1 MSTMTDSAPNIVFIL
16 TDQERHFS
24 SWPTGYEL
32 PGRQRLSDLGVTFTN
47 HTITSCVCTP
57 SRSTIYTGQHIQR
70 TTVFDNVNFPW
81 SNDLPT
87 DMPTVGHRMRNLGYF
102 SAYLGKWHLSEA
114 LDTTDVY
121 AGANPEFAD
130 ILDEY
135 GFSDF
140 VGPGDVIGM
149 TQGGYR
155 SDEMIGAAAR
165 RWLRV
170 RGQDLAAEGTPW
182 FLAINLVNPHD
193 AMMFDTDLP
202 GTEPVQTAGPTMV
215 PVAPAPPSALYAAT
229 WDLPLPATRHEAWDE
244 PGRPAAHREYQ
255 EARRFLTGLI
265 PDEDDRWQRF
275 QDYYLNCIRDN
286 DRQIAAVL
294 TELDDQGFLDD
305 AVVIQ
310 TSDHGELGGAHQM
323 SGKGAT
329 AYREQNNVPL
339 IIKHPDGAAGTTC
352 DSLTSHLDL
361 VPTILGCTGLGDAD
375 AGDLPGHDIT
385 PVLLGDGPIGLHDVR
400 EGALYAYNM
409 FTLLDADF
417 LEAVATAKVTGDQP
431 ASPPQF
437 DFSKRGAIRSVF
449 DGRYRFSRYFAPT
462 EHHRPKT
469 LEELTARND
478 LELFD
483 LHTDPEESNN
493 LAADPTSTA
502 DTILEMNA
510 LLNRLIDQEVGVD
523 DGSFLPTGTQKPW
536 EVERWDI

>member
-1 MSTMTDSAPNIVFIL
+1 MTDIAPNIIFIV

-32 PGRQRLSDLGVTFTN
+32 PGRQRLKDLGVTFTN
-47 HTITSCVCTP
+47 HTITSNVCTP

-87 DMPTVGHRMRNLGYF
+87 DLPTIGHRMRDLGYY

-130 ILDEY
+130 VLDEY

-155 SDEMIGAAAR
+155 SDELIGAAAR

-170 RGQDLAAEGTPW
+170 RGQDLAAEATPW
-182 FLAINLVNPHD
+182 FLAVNLVNPHD
-193 AMMFDTDLP
+193 AMMFDTDMP
-202 GTEPVQTAGPTMV
+202 GSEPVQTAGPTMV

-229 WDLPLPATRHEAWDE
+229 WDLPLPATRHEAWDT

-286 DRQIAAVL
+286 DRQIASLLA
-294 TELDDQGFLDD
+294 ELDDQSFLDD

-339 IIKHPDGAAGTTC
+339 VIKHPGGEAGTTC

-361 VPTILGCTGLGDAD
+361 VPTILGCTGLDSVD
-375 AGDLPGHDIT
+375 SSDLPGHDVT
-385 PVLLGDGPIGLHDVR
+385 PVLSGGAQAGMHDVR
-400 EGALYAYNM
+400 DGALYAYNM
-409 FTLLDADF
+409 FTLLDAGF
-417 LEAVATAKVTGDQP
+417 LEAVATAKVTGEQP
-431 ASPPQF
+431 KSPPQF

-449 DGRYRFSRYFAPT
+449 DGRFRFSRYFAPI
-462 EHHRPKT
+462 EHHRPET
-469 LEELTARND
+469 LEELVARND

-483 LHTDPEESNN
+483 LHIDPDEANN
-493 LAADPTSTA
+493 LAADPTSAA
-502 DTILEMNA
+502 DAILEMNA
-510 LLNRLIDQEVGVD
+510 LLNRLIDEEVGVD
-523 DGSFLPTGTQKPW
+523 DGSFLPTGNQKPW
-536 EVERWDI
+536 EVERWDV

>member
-1 MSTMTDSAPNIVFIL
+1 MTERPPNIVFIL
-16 TDQERHFS
+16 TDQERHFA

-32 PGRQRLSDLGVTFTN
+32 PGRQRLRDLGVTFTN
-47 HTITSCVCTP
+47 HMITSNVCTP
-57 SRSTIYTGQHIQR
+57 SRSTIYSGQHIQR

-81 SNDLPT
+81 SNDLPA
-87 DMPTVGHRMRNLGYF
+87 DMPTIGHRLRDVGYY
-102 SAYLGKWHLSEA
+102 SAYLGKWHLSRA

-121 AGANPEFAD
+121 AGANPEFGD
-130 ILDEY
+130 ILDRY

-170 RGQDLAAEGTPW
+170 RGQDLAAAETPW
-182 FLAINLVNPHD
+182 FLAVNLVNPHD
-193 AMMFDTDLP
+193 AMMFDTDRP
-202 GTEPVQTAGPTMV
+202 GEVVQTAGPTMV
-215 PVAPAPPSALYAAT
+215 PVAPAPPSALYGAT
-229 WDLPLPATRHEAWDE
+229 WDLPLPATRHEAWDA

-255 EARRFLTGLI
+255 EARRYLTGLI

-286 DRQIAAVL
+286 DRQIAGL
-294 TELDDQGFLDD
+294 LDELDDQGFLEA

-339 IIKHPDGAAGTTC
+339 VVKHPDGAAGVTR
-352 DSLTSHLDL
+352 DALTSHLDL
-361 VPTILGCTGLGDAD
+361 VPTILGCTGLEGIDTSE
-375 AGDLPGHDIT
+375 LPGHDVT
-385 PVLLGDGPIGLHDVR
+385 PVLADGVAADVHAVR
-400 EGALYAYNM
+400 RATLYSYNM

-417 LEAVATAKVTGDQP
+417 LRVIATAQVNGEKPD
-431 ASPPQF
+431 SPPRF
-437 DFSKRGAIRSVF
+437 DFTKRGAIRSVF
-449 DGRYRFSRYFAPT
+449 DGRHKFSRYFAPT
-462 EHHRPKT
+462 EHHRPET
-469 LEELTARND
+469 LEELTSRND

-483 LHTDPEESNN
+483 LESDPHEANN
-493 LAADPTSTA
+493 LAADPTTSEA
-502 DTILEMNA
+502 TILRMNS
-510 LLNRLIDQEVGVD
+510 LLNRLLDDEVGVD
-523 DGSFLPTGTQKPW
+523 DGSFLPTGTEHPW
-536 EVERWDI
+536 EVERWDV

>member
-1 MSTMTDSAPNIVFIL
+1 MTDSTPNIIFIV

-32 PGRQRLSDLGVTFTN
+32 PGRQRLQDLGVTFTN
-47 HTITSCVCTP
+47 HTITSNVCTP

-87 DMPTVGHRMRNLGYF
+87 DMPTIGHRMRDLGYY

-121 AGANPEFAD
+121 AGANPEFGD

-170 RGQDLAAEGTPW
+170 RGQDLAAEDTPW
-182 FLAINLVNPHD
+182 FLAVNLVNPHD

-202 GTEPVQTAGPTMV
+202 GSEPVQTAGPTMV

-229 WDLPLPATRHEAWDE
+229 WDLPLPATRHEAWDA

-286 DRQIAAVL
+286 DRQIAAL
-294 TELDDQGFLDD
+294 LAELDDQGFLDD

-339 IIKHPDGAAGTTC
+339 IIKHPNGAAGATC

-361 VPTILGCTGLGDAD
+361 VPTILGCTGLDSVD

-385 PVLLGDGPIGLHDVR
+385 PVLSGGATGLHDVR
-400 EGALYAYNM
+400 DAALYNYNM
-409 FTLLDADF
+409 FTLMDADF
-417 LEAVATAKVTGDQP
+417 LEVVATAKVTGVQP
-431 ASPPQF
+431 ETPPQF
-437 DFSKRGAIRSVF
+437 DFTKRGAIRSVF
-449 DGRYRFSRYFAPT
+449 DGRYKFSRYFSPL
-462 EHHRPKT
+462 EHHRPET
-469 LEELTARND
+469 LEDLTARND

-483 LHTDPEESNN
+483 LQSDPDEANN
-493 LAADPTSTA
+493 LATDPAGAA

-510 LLNRLIDQEVGVD
+510 LLNRLIDEEVGVD
-523 DGSFLPTGTQKPW
+523 DGSFLPTGNQKPW
-536 EVERWDI
+536 EVERWDV